1 MPRAC
6 RCHRSSNKPGSRPA
20 AAVVAVVRRPHPHRP
35 LRQRPRAESAAL
47 GMDISRFFIDRPRF
61 AAVLSIFIF
70 LIGLLAIFQLPIS
83 EYPEVAPPQVVVR
96 AQFPGANPRVIS
108 ETVAAPLEEAVNG
121 VEGLLYYESQGT
133 SDGGMTLTVTFKVGT
148 DAEAAETAV
157 QNRVQRA
164 LPRLP
169 EIVRQVGVTTEKQA
183 SNLTMV
189 VHLVSPDNSRD
200 ALYLRNYGV
209 LQVRDDLQR
218 VPGMG
223 SVLLFGGGDYAMRV
237 WLDPGKL
244 AARNLTA
251 SDVVGAI
258 REQNTQV
265 AAGVVGAPPSTT
277 GTEFQLSVNAQGR
290 LSTEA
295 QFADIIV
302 RTDTTS
308 GAMVRLK
315 DVGRV
320 EMSSNSYGLRSLL
333 NNKEAAAIAIFQAP
347 GSNALALSDGVR
359 ARMEAL
365 KPNFPDG
372 VDYAIVYDP
381 TRFVQTSIEK
391 VVVTLIEA
399 VLLVVLVVIVFLQ
412 TWRASIIPL
421 LAVPVSIVGTF
432 AALLALGFSI
442 NTLTLFG
449 LVLAIGIVVDDAI
462 VVVENVERN
471 IERGLTPHDAT
482 VQAMREV
489 SGPIVAIALVLC
501 AVFVPLAF
509 VPGLSGQFYKQF
521 AVTIAISTVI
531 SAFNSL
537 TLSPALSALLLR
549 PHDAPKDGLT
559 RGMDKLF
566 GGFFRGFNRFFKRS
580 SNAYGRGV
588 GGVLRRKTVS
598 LVVYGLLLALTAFM
612 FIRTPSG
619 FVPAPDKQY
628 LIGIAQLPAGASLD
642 RTDAVIREMSAIAL
656 KVPGIVDAVAFPGLS
671 IAGFSAAPNEG
682 LIFFGLE
689 GFDQRTSADKSKFAI
704 LGQVNG
710 ALQSIQGARIFVVPP
725 PAVDG
730 LGAAGGFKVQVQ
742 DRGGLG
748 EQALY
753 GSVWGILGP
762 IYGNPKT
769 SIGTPF
775 SSYDINVPQLLADV
789 DRVRAQQM
797 GVRLSDIYDT
807 LQINLGSLYVN
818 DFNRFGKTYQVIVQ
832 ADAPFRSQAGD
843 ITQLKTRNAK
853 GEMVPLAALMTVEPT
868 FGPTRVTR
876 YNGFPSADINGAPNP
891 GFSSGQAEGEIET
904 LLKSLPRGMSYEWT
918 DLSYQDR
925 LTRDV
930 AIPGLG
936 IKLPTLAAVLTL
948 SVLLVVLVLAA
959 QYESWTL
966 PLAIILIVPMGV
978 MSALI
983 GVWMSSLPPFMQ
995 AGDLNIFTQ
1004 VALVVLV
1011 GLACKN
1017 AILIVEFAKELEE
1030 QGKAMKDAVLEAC
1043 RLRLRPILMTSI
1055 AFCAGVIPLILGS
1068 GAGSEMRRAMG
1079 IAVFSGMLGVT
1090 LFGIFLTPVFYALVR
1105 GSTERRRAKAATLR
1119 AQIDASAHAV
1129 EDDNGNGGA
1138 R

>member
-1 MPRAC
+1 
-6 RCHRSSNKPGSRPA
+6 
-20 AAVVAVVRRPHPHRP
+20 
-35 LRQRPRAESAAL
+35 
-47 GMDISRFFIDRPRF
+47 MDISRFFIDRPRF

-70 LIGLLAIFQLPIS
+70 MIGAMSIFKLPVS
-83 EYPEVAPPQVVVR
+83 EYPEVAPPQIVVR

-108 ETVAAPLEEAVNG
+108 ETVATPLEEQISGIEN
-121 VEGLLYYESQGT
+121 LLYFASQAT
-133 SDGGMTLTVTFKVGT
+133 ADGGMSLTVTFKVGT
-148 DAEAAETAV
+148 NPEAAETAV
-157 QNRVQRA
+157 QNRINRA

-169 EIVRQVGVTTEKQA
+169 EIVRQIGVTTEKQA

-200 ALYLRNYGV
+200 ALYLRNYGQ
-209 LQVRDDLQR
+209 LNVRDDLLR

-223 SVLLFGGGDYAMRV
+223 SVLMFGAGDYAMRI
-237 WLDPGKL
+237 WLDPSKL

-251 SDVVGAI
+251 GDVVGAI
-258 REQNTQV
+258 REQNAQV
-265 AAGVVGAPPSTT
+265 AAGVVGAAPAAK
-277 GTEFQLSVNAQGR
+277 GVEFELAINTQGR
-290 LSTEA
+290 LVSQE

-302 RTDTTS
+302 RADTAT
-308 GAMVRLK
+308 GALVRVK
-315 DVGRV
+315 DIGRV
-320 EMSSNSYGLRSLL
+320 ELSANTYSLRSLL
-333 NNKEAAAIAIFQAP
+333 NNKEAAAIAVFQAP
-347 GSNALALSDGVR
+347 GSNALALSNNVR
-359 ARMEAL
+359 ASMEKL
-365 KPNFPDG
+365 KPNFPPG

-412 TWRASIIPL
+412 TWRASVIPL

-537 TLSPALSALLLR
+537 TLSPALAAILLR
-549 PHDAPKDGLT
+549 PHDAPKDKVT
-559 RGMDKLF
+559 RVMDAVF
-566 GGFFRGFNRFFKRS
+566 GRFFAWFNRVFKRG

-588 GGVLRRKTVS
+588 GGVLQRKS
-598 LVVYGLLLALTAFM
+598 IALLVYAVLIAATLFLFA
-612 FIRTPSG
+612 RTPSG

-628 LIGIAQLPAGASLD
+628 LVGIAQLPAGASLD
-642 RTDAVIREMSAIAL
+642 RTEAVIREMSAIAL
-656 KVPGIVDAVAFPGLS
+656 KVPGIVDSVAFPGLS

-682 LIFFGLE
+682 IIFFGLE
-689 GFDQRTSADKSKFAI
+689 SFDKRTSPDKSKFAI

-710 ALQSIQGARIFVVPP
+710 AIQQIQGARMFVVPP

-742 DRGGLG
+742 DRSSQG
-748 EQALY
+748 EQALF
-753 GSVWGILGP
+753 GAVWGTLGQV
-762 IYGNPKT
+762 YGNPKST
-769 SIGTPF
+769 IGTPF
-775 SSYDINVPQLLADV
+775 STYDINVPQLQANI
-789 DRVRAQQM
+789 DRTRAKQM
-797 GVRLSDIYDT
+797 GVGLTDIYNT

-818 DFNRFGKTYQVIVQ
+818 DFTQFGKTYQVIVQ
-832 ADAPFRSQAGD
+832 ADAPFRADAQA
-843 ITQLKTRNAK
+843 ITQLKARNNK
-853 GEMVPLAALMTVEPT
+853 GEMVPLSALMQVEPT

-876 YNGFPSADINGAPNP
+876 YNGFPSADINGAAAP
-891 GFSSGQAEGEIET
+891 GFSSGQAEGEIEA
-904 LLKSLPRGMSYEWT
+904 LLKQLPRGMAYEWT

-930 AIPGLG
+930 SIPGTNL
-936 IKLPTLAAVLTL
+936 KVPTLAAVLAL
-948 SVLLVVLVLAA
+948 SVVLVILVLAA

-966 PLAIILIVPMGV
+966 PLAIIMIVPMGV
-978 MSALI
+978 LSALF
-983 GVWMSSLPPFMQ
+983 GVWISSLPPFMQ
-995 AGDLNIFTQ
+995 PGDLNIFTQ

-1017 AILIVEFAKELEE
+1017 AILIVEFAKELES
-1030 QGKAMKDAVLEAC
+1030 QGRAVSEAVIEAC

-1055 AFCAGVIPLILGS
+1055 AFCAGVVPLIVGS

-1090 LFGIFLTPVFYALVR
+1090 LFGIFLTPVFYALLR
-1105 GSTERRRAKAATLR
+1105 KGTEKRRAHAAEVR
-1119 AQIDASAHAV
+1119 AQVDASAHPPTDVASGQ
-1129 EDDNGNGGA
+1129 EA
-1138 R
+1138 SK

>member
-1 MPRAC
+1 M
-6 RCHRSSNKPGSRPA
+6 S
-20 AAVVAVVRRPHPHRP
+20 
-35 LRQRPRAESAAL
+35 
-47 GMDISRFFIDRPRF
+47 
-61 AAVLSIFIF
+61 
-70 LIGLLAIFQLPIS
+70 
-83 EYPEVAPPQVVVR
+83 
-96 AQFPGANPRVIS
+96 
-108 ETVAAPLEEAVNG
+108 
-121 VEGLLYYESQGT
+121 
-133 SDGGMTLTVTFKVGT
+133 LTVTFKIGT
-148 DAEAAETAV
+148 NPEAAETAV
-157 QNRVQRA
+157 QNRINRA

-169 EIVRQVGVTTEKQA
+169 EIVRQIGVTTEKQA

-200 ALYLRNYGV
+200 ALYLRNYGQ
-209 LQVRDDLQR
+209 LNVRDDLLR
-218 VPGMG
+218 LPGMG
-223 SVLLFGGGDYAMRV
+223 SVLMFGAGDYAMRV
-237 WLDPGKL
+237 WLDPTKV

-251 SDVVGAI
+251 SDVVAAI
-258 REQNTQV
+258 REQNAQV
-265 AAGVVGAPPSTT
+265 AAGVVGAAPAPK
-277 GTEFQLSVNAQGR
+277 GTDFELAINTQGR
-290 LSTEA
+290 LVTEA

-302 RTDTTS
+302 RVDAAT
-308 GAMVRLK
+308 GALVRVK
-315 DVGRV
+315 DIGRV
-320 EMSSNSYGLRSLL
+320 ELSANTYALRSLL
-333 NNKEAAAIAIFQAP
+333 NNKEAAAIAVFQAP
-347 GSNALALSDGVR
+347 GSNALALSNSVR
-359 ARMEAL
+359 ASMDKL
-365 KPNFPDG
+365 KPGFPSG

-471 IERGLTPHDAT
+471 IERGLTPRDAT

-489 SGPIVAIALVLC
+489 SGPIIAIALVLC

-521 AVTIAISTVI
+521 AATIAISTVI

-537 TLSPALSALLLR
+537 TLSPALAAILLR
-549 PHDAPKDGLT
+549 PHDTNANAPKDRVT
-559 RGMDKLF
+559 RGLDAVF
-566 GGFFRGFNRFFKRS
+566 GRFFAWFNRVFKRS
-580 SNAYGRGV
+580 SASYGRGV
-588 GGVLRRKTVS
+588 AGVLQRKS
-598 LVVYGLLLALTAFM
+598 AALLVYALLIAATLFLFA
-612 FIRTPSG
+612 RTPSG

-628 LIGIAQLPAGASLD
+628 LVGIAQLPAGASLD

-656 KVPGIVDAVAFPGLS
+656 KVPGIVNSVAFPGLS

-682 LIFFGLE
+682 IVFFGLE
-689 GFDQRTSADKSKFAI
+689 SFDKRTNPEKSKFAI

-710 ALQSIQGARIFVVPP
+710 AIQQIQGARMFVVPP

-730 LGAAGGFKVQVQ
+730 LGAAGGFKLQVQ
-742 DRGGLG
+742 DRSGQG

-753 GSVWGILGP
+753 GAVMGTLGQV
-762 IYGNPKT
+762 YGNPSS

-775 SSYDINVPQLLADV
+775 STYDINVPQLQANV
-789 DRVRAQQM
+789 NRTRAKQM
-797 GVRLSDIYDT
+797 GVGLTDIYNT

-818 DFNRFGKTYQVIVQ
+818 DFSQFGKTYQVIVQ
-832 ADAPFRSQAGD
+832 ADAPFRADAQA
-843 ITQLKTRNAK
+843 ITQLKTRNSQ
-853 GEMVPLAALMTVEPT
+853 GEMVPLSALMQVEPT

-876 YNGFPSADINGAPNP
+876 YNGFPSADINGAANP
-891 GFSSGQAEGEIET
+891 GFSSGQAEGEIEG
-904 LLKSLPRGMSYEWT
+904 LLKQLPRGMSYEWT
-918 DLSYQDR
+918 DLSYQER
-925 LTRDV
+925 LTRDIS
-930 AIPGLG
+930 IPGTTL
-936 IKLPTLAAVLTL
+936 KVPTLAAVLAL

-966 PLAIILIVPMGV
+966 PLAIIMIVPMGV
-978 MSALI
+978 LSALF
-983 GVWMSSLPPFMQ
+983 GVWVSSLPPFMQ
-995 AGDLNIFTQ
+995 PGDLNIFTQ

-1017 AILIVEFAKELEE
+1017 AILIVEFAKELEA
-1030 QGKAMKDAVLEAC
+1030 QGRAVNEAVIEAC

-1055 AFCAGVIPLILGS
+1055 AFCAGVVPLIVGS

-1090 LFGIFLTPVFYALVR
+1090 LFGIFLTPVFYALLR
-1105 GSTERRRAKAATLR
+1105 KGTEKRRAHAAEVR
-1119 AQIDASAHAV
+1119 AQVDASAHPPV
-1129 EDDNGNGGA
+1129 EGA
-1138 R
+1138 AK